1 MFHHIYNRLIERLN
15 ETEKKN
21 LYNEMETLKI
31 NKKISYSLICKKYV
45 KNCSKI
51 IYESLFLYEI
61 ILIVEIICHVRDSMI
76 S

>member
-1 MFHHIYNRLIERLN
+1 
-15 ETEKKN
+15 
-21 LYNEMETLKI
+21 METLKI
-31 NKKISYSLICKKYV
+31 NKKISYPIIC

>member
-21 LYNEMETLKI
+21 VYNEMETLKI
-31 NKKISYSLICKKYV
+31 NKKISYSLIC

-61 ILIVEIICHVRDSMI
+61 ILIVEIICHVRDWMI

>member
-15 ETEKKN
+15 ETEKKKN
-21 LYNEMETLKI
+21 VYNEMETLKI
-31 NKKISYSLICKKYV
+31 NKKISYSLIC

>member
-21 LYNEMETLKI
+21 VYNEMETLKI
-31 NKKISYSLICKKYV
+31 NKKISYPLIY